1 MSTASRCFLSTSE
14 NFSASC
20 TMRSTSSL
28 PSVEAPVIL
37 MSVCRPL
44 PLSVADTDRM
54 PLASMSN
61 LTSIC
66 KWREKQCHLQHQS
79 RRMFKNAL

>member
-1 MSTASRCFLSTSE
+1 MICSRRATATAPAPC
-14 NFSASC
+14 
-20 TMRSTSSL
+20 TSSL
-28 PSVEAPVIL
+28 DSVEAPVIL

-44 PLSVADTDRM
+44 PLSVALTDRM

-66 KWREKQCHLQHQS
+66 K
-79 RRMFKNAL
+79 AAA